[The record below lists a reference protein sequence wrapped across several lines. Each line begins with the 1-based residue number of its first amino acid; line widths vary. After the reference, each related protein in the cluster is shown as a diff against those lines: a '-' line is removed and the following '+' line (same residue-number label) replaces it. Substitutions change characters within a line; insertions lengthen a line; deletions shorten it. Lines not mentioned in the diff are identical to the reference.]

1 MTGGTLYDFLH
12 NQNDVL
18 GLLLILKIAIQISK
32 GMEYLHQNSIMH
44 RDLKTPNILLGYN
57 QVCILVRTVEAICS
71 DNLRVHSSAFL
82 ECGIKLGNHIKALQR
97 SIWFLVRWHYFVL

>member
-1 MTGGTLYDFLH
+1 VNLNHLKQYKSEKFSPEFDKI
-12 NQNDVL
+12 L
-18 GLLLILKIAIQISK
+18 GRDKISK

-57 QVCILVRTVEAICS
+57 QVCILVQTIEAICS

-97 SIWFLVRWHYFVL
+97 SI